1 MRHYTKASSRKK
13 KKIKAAAAAT
23 AAANPGNNELHT
35 LVRAR
40 LPFPYSSRALLP
52 FALLCLAWVRSLQ
65 PPSRKRTQK
74 RTKQSK
80 QTVSSYWFKKI
91 KLGEPAVPPTAPH
104 PSPPH
109 FTPPPPPLRSPPCA
123 LYSFLLPLCICHV
136 RFFYYYPMKI
146 CDVAKILSRFSR
158 LLPYP
163 QLPPHPPQPPKLLM
177 FDTN

>member
-1 MRHYTKASSRKK
+1 
-13 KKIKAAAAAT
+13 
-23 AAANPGNNELHT
+23 

-109 FTPPPPPLRSPPCA
+109 FTPPPPPSA
-123 LYSFLLPLCICHV
+123 LLHVHCTPFYCLCV
-136 RFFYYYPMKI
+136 FAMSDFFTI
-146 CDVAKILSRFSR
+146 T
-158 LLPYP
+158 
-163 QLPPHPPQPPKLLM
+163 Q
-177 FDTN
+177 